1 MGRIWHTWLLGLS
14 AVVVAVLVAMAG
26 AAAFGLP
33 LFALGLAVEVPP
45 WAFNAAAVAGALIVG
60 PYLFARHYLL
70 APDLTRQLR
79 DSIPAR
85 TRKAD

>member
-1 MGRIWHTWLLGLS
+1 MERLWYIWLLGLS
-14 AVVVAVLVAMAG
+14 GVVI
-26 AAAFGLP
+26 AALSALGGVIIFGLP
-33 LFALGLAVEVPP
+33 LALVSLVVEVPE
-45 WAFNAAAVAGALIVG
+45 WAYNGVPLAGAIICG

-70 APDLTRQLR
+70 APDLTQQLR